1 MIVHDPVSFFSC
13 QSLNPDKCLTDI
25 EITEQIIIDSI
36 QELSS
41 TSATG
46 PDGVP
51 SSLLL
56 KCAAEL
62 APALK
67 VMFSQ
72 SLTHG
77 FIPSS
82 LKRAVITPVF
92 KSGTKTNYRPIS
104 LTSTIIK
111 VFERIIRK
119 QVVAFMNRQGHL
131 NNTQHGFR
139 SGRSCISALLDVFDD
154 LMHMLSSDTTVDM
167 IYPDF
172 SKAFDKVDHGVLLH
186 KLKDLGITGKLAYG
200 SSSS

>member
-13 QSLNPDKCLTDI
+13 QSLNPDECLTDI

-41 TSATG
+41 TSAAG

-51 SSLLL
+51 SSLVL

-77 FIPSS
+77 FIPPS
-82 LKRAVITPVF
+82 LKRAAITPVF
-92 KSGTKTNYRPIS
+92 KSGTKTSPSNYWPIS

-119 QVVAFMNRQGHL
+119 QVVAFMNR
-131 NNTQHGFR
+131 
-139 SGRSCISALLDVFDD
+139 
-154 LMHMLSSDTTVDM
+154 
-167 IYPDF
+167 
-172 SKAFDKVDHGVLLH
+172 
-186 KLKDLGITGKLAYG
+186 
-200 SSSS
+200 

>member
-1 MIVHDPVSFFSC
+1 MM
-13 QSLNPDKCLTDI
+13 NPQ
-25 EITEQIIIDSI
+25 ITEQIIIDSI

-41 TSATG
+41 TSAAG

-82 LKRAVITPVF
+82 QQPLPRSSNQVPKLPHLIIGQYHSLLPLLK
-92 KSGTKTNYRPIS
+92 S
-104 LTSTIIK
+104 LSK
-111 VFERIIRK
+111 
-119 QVVAFMNRQGHL
+119 
-131 NNTQHGFR
+131 
-139 SGRSCISALLDVFDD
+139 LLEN
-154 LMHMLSSDTTVDM
+154 
-167 IYPDF
+167 
-172 SKAFDKVDHGVLLH
+172 K
-186 KLKDLGITGKLAYG
+186 
-200 SSSS
+200 